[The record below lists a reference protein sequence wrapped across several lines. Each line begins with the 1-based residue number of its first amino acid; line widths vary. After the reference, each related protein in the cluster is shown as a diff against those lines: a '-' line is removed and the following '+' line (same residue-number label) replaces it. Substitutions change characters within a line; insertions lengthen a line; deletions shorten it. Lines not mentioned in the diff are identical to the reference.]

1 MYLTDLSPRILTLN
15 ERASRRA
22 GAPRNSASLS
32 YPDFLAHS
40 FFARGKKFV
49 ESLQSQR
56 VGVCFFF
63 FSFGKICD
71 VVFLGLRQ
79 SKGYEQAGCEQS

>member
-56 VGVCFFF
+56 VGVFFF
-63 FSFGKICD
+63 F
-71 VVFLGLRQ
+71 FLLV
-79 SKGYEQAGCEQS
+79 KYVTLFF